1 MTVQQ
6 EVVGLING
14 MTEDNI
20 KAVLDYIKSMA
31 IPVQKNDTVDVSK
44 RIGLAK
50 GLIHIDDDAFD
61 AADGKIAAL
70 FEESVS

>member
-6 EVVGLING
+6 EAVGLING

-20 KAVLDYIKSMA
+20 KVVLDFIKSMA
-31 IPVQKNDTVDVSK
+31 TPVQQSKTMDVSK

-61 AADGKIAAL
+61 AADDEVSAM